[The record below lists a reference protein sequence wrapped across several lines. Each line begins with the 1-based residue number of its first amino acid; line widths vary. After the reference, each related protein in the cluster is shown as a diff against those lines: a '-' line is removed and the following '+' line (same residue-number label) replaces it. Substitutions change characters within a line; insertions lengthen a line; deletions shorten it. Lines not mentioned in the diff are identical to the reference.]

1 MSMRSACDAE
11 NRDPTLLAPA
21 AHPLTKTRTLRYV
34 AWLTILV
41 CLLFAGIRERS
52 GAQSMDEE
60 YRVKAAF
67 IFHFAQLVDWP
78 PETRTGAG
86 NSLFL
91 CTIGDDPFQGAL
103 ESTVAGKAVGD
114 RILRVRHLKLADD
127 MQACHILFLGKAQ
140 SKHIS
145 ALLADLHNAPI
156 LTVGEG
162 LGFLAAGGMICFVL
176 EDNNVRFGIN
186 LDAAASAK
194 LKIGS
199 RLLILAQTVIGE
211 SREK

>member
-1 MSMRSACDAE
+1 MSIRSSCDAE
-11 NRDPTLLAPA
+11 SPRPTLRTPG
-21 AHPLTKTRTLRYV
+21 AHPLTNTRALRSIP
-34 AWLTILV
+34 WLTILL
-41 CLLFAGIRERS
+41 CLLLAAGGERS
-52 GAQSMDEE
+52 VAQSTDEE

-78 PETRTGAG
+78 PETRTGAA

-103 ESTVAGKAVGD
+103 ENTVAGKAVGD
-114 RILRVRHLKLADD
+114 RILVVRHLKQADD
-127 MQACHILFLGKAQ
+127 AQACHVLFLGKAE
-140 SKHIS
+140 SKRIPT
-145 ALLADLHNAPI
+145 LLTNLHNAPI
-156 LTVGEG
+156 LTVGESP
-162 LGFLAAGGMICFVL
+162 GFLGAGGMICFVL

>member
-1 MSMRSACDAE
+1 MSIRSSCDAE
-11 NRDPTLLAPA
+11 SRDPTLRAPA
-21 AHPLTKTRTLRYV
+21 AHPLTNTRAPRSI
-34 AWLTILV
+34 AWLTILL
-41 CLLFAGIRERS
+41 CLLLAAGRERS
-52 GAQSMDEE
+52 GAQSTDEE

-78 PETRTGAG
+78 PETRTGAA

-114 RILRVRHLKLADD
+114 RILVVRHLKQADD
-127 MQACHILFLGKAQ
+127 VQACHVLFLGKAE
-140 SKHIS
+140 SKRIPT
-145 ALLADLHNAPI
+145 LLTNLHNAPI
-156 LTVGEG
+156 LTVGESP
-162 LGFLAAGGMICFVL
+162 GFLGAGGMICFVL

-186 LDAAASAK
+186 LDAAESAK
-194 LKIGS
+194 LKIGA
-199 RLLILAQTVIGE
+199 RLLVLAQTVIGE